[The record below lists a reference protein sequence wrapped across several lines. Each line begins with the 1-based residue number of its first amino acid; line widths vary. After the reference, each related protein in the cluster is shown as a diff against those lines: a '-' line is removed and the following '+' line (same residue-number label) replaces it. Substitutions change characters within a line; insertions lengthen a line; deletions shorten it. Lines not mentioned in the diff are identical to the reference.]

1 MNSDYAAASQSSAE
15 DLNVDDDGD
24 SEEDNFQDIMQSDD
38 GQVEK
43 VIQATEEDVEMTTQS
58 DDEYDTLES
67 RVQLVDLIAQDPTQM
82 LNHNLNQAHNHWSL
96 VSHLTIFSLPV
107 MTILLWPPVSLMTY
121 SMYKTGCFDI
131 FPRCT
136 LLLNHLRVS

>member
-24 SEEDNFQDIMQSDD
+24 SEETISKILCRAMMAKWR
-38 GQVEK
+38 K

-67 RVQLVDLIAQDPTQM
+67 RVQLVDLIAQDPTQTV
-82 LNHNLNQAHNHWSL
+82 NHNLNQVTQSL
-96 VSHLTIFSLPV
+96 VSGIPLDYIQPAHHDNSPLASRVFDDIFHVQKRLLQHLPRC
-107 MTILLWPPVSLMTY
+107 ILLS
-121 SMYKTGCFDI
+121 
-131 FPRCT
+131 
-136 LLLNHLRVS
+136 NHLHVS